1 MDFKKNLNMNEFYF
15 VNYYNL
21 KIGDRVVREKGIV
34 SKHHG
39 IYAGID
45 NGRAWVAENQRGN
58 GVQYITL
65 SEFLLGNENTL
76 TRIERFKQSE
86 YERQNVISRIN
97 ALLGKPYDLV
107 NFNCEHFAELI
118 QTGNIQSR
126 QVRNAVGV
134 TVFALFLGLLFS
146 SDN

>member
-1 MDFKKNLNMNEFYF
+1 MNEFYF
-15 VNYYNL
+15 VSNYGL
-21 KIGDRVVREKGIV
+21 KIGDRVVREKGIF

-39 IYAGID
+39 IYAGFH
-45 NGRAWVAENQRGN
+45 NGRALVAENQSGR
-58 GVQYITL
+58 GVQYISL
-65 SEFLLGNENTL
+65 SEFLLGNANNL
-76 TRIERFKQSE
+76 TRIERFKGSE
-86 YERQNVISRIN
+86 FERQNIIPRIN
-97 ALLGKPYDLV
+97 ALIGKPYDLV